1 MARYKKYASEQTK
14 LIPVSFAQQILPG
27 SFEHALND
35 VVDHELDLSVF
46 EQRYNNDDTGR
57 PAYDPALLLKI
68 VLFAY
73 SKGIVV
79 SRKIEAACRTNV
91 VFMA

>member
-1 MARYKKYASEQTK
+1 MARYKKYSYEQTQ

-27 SFEHALND
+27 SFEHALNY

-73 SKGIVV
+73 SKGIAVR
-79 SRKIEAACRTNV
+79 RKIEAACRTDV